1 MPRDPNRT
9 RRIESE
15 LQRVVSELLRREVND
30 PRIGSVTI
38 TAVQISP
45 DLGHARVFYLPFD
58 STRDPAEVQA
68 GLDGAARFM
77 RGRVGRQLKL
87 RIAPEIAFARD
98 EQLARGMRLN
108 DLIKAAVASDEQRQA
123 HEDRADTEDRGG
135 KGE

>member
-15 LQRVVSELLRREVND
+15 IQRVVSDLLRREVND

-45 DLGHARVFYLPFD
+45 DLGHARLFYLPFD
-58 STRDPAEVQA
+58 SGRDAAEVQA

-77 RGRVGRQLKL
+77 RGRVGRALKL
-87 RIAPEIAFARD
+87 RIAPEIVFARD
-98 EQLARGMRLN
+98 EQLARGMQLSE
-108 DLIKAAVASDEQRQA
+108 LIDSAVASDQQRHA
-123 HEDRADTEDRGG
+123 PDEHADSEDRDRG
-135 KGE
+135 E